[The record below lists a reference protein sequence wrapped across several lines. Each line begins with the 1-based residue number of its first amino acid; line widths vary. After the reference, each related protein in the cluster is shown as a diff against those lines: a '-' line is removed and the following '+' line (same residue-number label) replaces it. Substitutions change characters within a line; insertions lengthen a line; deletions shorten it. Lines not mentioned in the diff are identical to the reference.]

1 MPISVSDITKGVGTL
16 LLDEDHIRWPVAE
29 IIRWGNEAMGA
40 ILNRHPQAFSRTV
53 VMSLVAGTKQEI
65 PASGVALLDVVR
77 NMAADGV
84 TPAGA
89 IRRSDRQQLDD
100 ADPNW
105 HMMKPKTAVRH
116 FMHDDRQPTVFYV
129 YPPVNAGVKAEI
141 VHTFL
146 PAQVAE
152 TDEDG
157 EFDCR
162 REYTEAVV
170 NYICYRCLAKDA
182 DFAQGQ
188 LAASYYQAF
197 EAALGVK
204 TQAQMAASPNQPTN
218 SV

>member
-1 MPISVSDITKGVGTL
+1 MPISVSDIAKEVGDL
-16 LLDEDHIRWPVAE
+16 LLDDEHIRWPVAE

-53 VMSLVAGTKQEI
+53 VMSLAAGTKQEI
-65 PASGVALLDVVR
+65 PEGGVSLLDVVR

-84 TPAGA
+84 SPGSA

-105 HMMKPKTAVRH
+105 HLIKPKSAVRQ
-116 FMHDDRQPTVFYV
+116 FMHDDRLPTVFYV

-146 PAQVAE
+146 PDQVAE
-152 TDEDG
+152 TDVSG

-170 NYICYRCLAKDA
+170 NYVCYRCLSKDA
-182 DFAQGQ
+182 DFANGQ
-188 LAASYYQAF
+188 VAAAYYQAF

>member
-1 MPISVSDITKGVGTL
+1 MTIRVSDIAVRVGDL
-16 LLDEDHIRWPVAE
+16 LLDEDHIRWPLAE

-40 ILNRHPQAFSRTV
+40 ILNRHPQAFSRV
-53 VMSLVAGTKQEI
+53 SVMSLVAGTKQTI
-65 PASGVALLDVVR
+65 PEGGVSLLDVVR

-100 ADPNW
+100 ADPDW
-105 HMMKPKTAVRH
+105 HTHKPKKAVRH
-116 FMHDDRQPTVFYV
+116 YMHDDRMPTVFYV
-129 YPPVNAGVKAEI
+129 YPPVVADVKVEL
-141 VHTFL
+141 VDTML
-146 PAQVAE
+146 PAEVAE
-152 TDEDG
+152 DDEDG

-162 REYTEAVV
+162 VEYTEAVV
-170 NYICYRCLAKDA
+170 NFICYRSLSKDA
-182 DFAQGQ
+182 DFANGQ
-188 LAASYYQAF
+188 LASGYYAAF